1 MEKIVTFS
9 ASVTLFI
16 SCIGL
21 FGLTLLSVQK
31 RAKEIGIRKILGAGI
46 LQISGTVSKQFMVLV
61 FLSFLLAI
69 PLSLY
74 VIQKWL
80 QNFAYHIEPGWEVFA
95 LALVLVSVLAF
106 VTLAYHT
113 IKASIENP
121 VKNLRTD

>member
-1 MEKIVTFS
+1 MGSYRWAPYPPFHV
-9 ASVTLFI
+9 
-16 SCIGL
+16 SCPPHKSTI
-21 FGLTLLSVQK
+21 
-31 RAKEIGIRKILGAGI
+31 
-46 LQISGTVSKQFMVLV
+46 SKQFMILVLLA
-61 FLSFLLAI
+61 FLIAI

-80 QNFAYHIEPGWEVFA
+80 QNFAYHIELNWQVFA
-95 LALVLVSVLAF
+95 LALALVSVLAI